1 MTASGSPPFPV
12 DEPEQSI
19 GDLVG
24 KLTSDFGSLVQSHIQ
39 LAKEEI
45 ITELKQAGRG
55 AGLVGGAA
63 LAGWI
68 ALLLISF
75 AAAWG
80 LSELF
85 ESVWLGFLVVGLVW
99 AVTAAALFISGRQT
113 LVEVEALPRK
123 TMNELEEDKKWLT
136 EQTN

>member
-1 MTASGSPPFPV
+1 MTASGSPPYPV
-12 DEPEQSI
+12 DEPDQSV

-45 ITELKQAGRG
+45 VTELKQAGRG

-68 ALLLISF
+68 ALLLVSF
-75 AAAWG
+75 ASAWG
-80 LSELF
+80 LAELF
-85 ESVWLGFLVVGLVW
+85 DSVWLGFLVVGVVW
-99 AVTAAALFISGRQT
+99 AAIAAALFINGRQT
-113 LVEVEALPRK
+113 LQEIEPMPRQ

>member
-1 MTASGSPPFPV
+1 M
-12 DEPEQSI
+12 
-19 GDLVG
+19 
-24 KLTSDFGSLVQSHIQ
+24 QSHIQ

-45 ITELKQAGRG
+45 VTELKQAGRG

-68 ALLLISF
+68 ALLLLSF

-80 LSELF
+80 LSELV
-85 ESVWLGFLVVGLVW
+85 ESVWAGFLVVGLVW
-99 AVTAAALFISGRQT
+99 AVIAVALFINGRQT
-113 LVEVEALPRK
+113 LQEIEPMPRQ
-123 TMNELEEDKKWLT
+123 TLNELEEDKKWLT

>member
-1 MTASGSPPFPV
+1 MTASGSPPYPV
-12 DEPEQSI
+12 DEPDQSV

-45 ITELKQAGRG
+45 VTELKQAGRG

-68 ALLLISF
+68 ALLLVSF
-75 AAAWG
+75 ASAWG
-80 LSELF
+80 LAELF
-85 ESVWLGFLVVGLVW
+85 DSVWLGFLVVGVVW
-99 AVTAAALFISGRQT
+99 VAIAAALFINGRQT
-113 LVEVEALPRK
+113 LQEIEPMPRQ

>member
-1 MTASGSPPFPV
+1 MTASGSPPYPV
-12 DEPEQSI
+12 DEPDQSV

-45 ITELKQAGRG
+45 VTELKQAGRG

-68 ALLLISF
+68 ALLLLSIAS
-75 AAAWG
+75 AWG
-80 LSELF
+80 LAELLD
-85 ESVWLGFLVVGLVW
+85 SVWLGFLVVGVVW
-99 AVTAAALFISGRQT
+99 AVIAAALFINGRQT
-113 LVEVEALPRK
+113 LQEIEPIPRQ

>member
-1 MTASGSPPFPV
+1 MTASGSPPYPV
-12 DEPEQSI
+12 DEPDQSV
-19 GDLVG
+19 GELVG

-45 ITELKQAGRG
+45 VTELKQAGRG

-68 ALLLISF
+68 ALLLVSF

-80 LSELF
+80 LSEVV
-85 ESVWLGFLVVGLVW
+85 ESVWIGFLVVGLVW
-99 AVTAAALFISGRQT
+99 AVIAAALFITGRQT
-113 LVEVEALPRK
+113 LQEIEPMPRQ
-123 TMNELEEDKKWLT
+123 TLNELEEDKKWLS

>member
-12 DEPEQSI
+12 DEPEQSV

-45 ITELKQAGRG
+45 VIELKQAGRG

-99 AVTAAALFISGRQT
+99 VVIAAALFINGRGILQE
-113 LVEVEALPRK
+113 LEPLPRN

>member
-1 MTASGSPPFPV
+1 MTASGRPPYPV
-12 DEPEQSI
+12 DEPDQSV

-45 ITELKQAGRG
+45 VTELKQAGRG

-80 LSELF
+80 LAELF
-85 ESVWLGFLVVGLVW
+85 DSVWLGFLVVGVIW
-99 AVTAAALFISGRQT
+99 AVIAAGLFINGRQT
-113 LVEVEALPRK
+113 LQEIEPMPRQ
-123 TMNELEEDKKWLT
+123 TMNEVEEDKKWLT

>member
-1 MTASGSPPFPV
+1 MTASGSPPYPV
-12 DEPEQSI
+12 DEPDQSV

-45 ITELKQAGRG
+45 VTELKQAGRG

-68 ALLLISF
+68 ALLLVSF

-99 AVTAAALFISGRQT
+99 AVTAAALFINGRGT
-113 LVEVEALPRK
+113 LQELEPLPRR

>member
-1 MTASGSPPFPV
+1 MTASGSPPYPV
-12 DEPEQSI
+12 DEPDQSV

-45 ITELKQAGRG
+45 VTELKQAGRG

-68 ALLLISF
+68 ALLLVSF
-75 AAAWG
+75 ASAWG
-80 LSELF
+80 LAELF
-85 ESVWLGFLVVGLVW
+85 DSVWLGFLVVGVVW
-99 AVTAAALFISGRQT
+99 AVIAAALFINGRQT
-113 LVEVEALPRK
+113 LQELEPMPRQ

>member
-1 MTASGSPPFPV
+1 MTTSGSPPYPV
-12 DEPEQSI
+12 DEPDQSV

-45 ITELKQAGRG
+45 VTELKQAGQG
-55 AGLVGGAA
+55 ARLVGGAA

-85 ESVWLGFLVVGLVW
+85 ESVWLGFLVVGLIWTVI
-99 AVTAAALFISGRQT
+99 AGTLFINGRRT
-113 LVEVEALPRK
+113 LVKLEPLPRE
-123 TMNELEEDKKWLT
+123 TLNELEEDKKWLT
-136 EQTN
+136 EQTS

>member
-1 MTASGSPPFPV
+1 MTASGSTPYPV
-12 DEPEQSI
+12 DEPDKSV

-24 KLTSDFGSLVQSHIQ
+24 ELTSDVGSLVQSHIQ

-45 ITELKQAGRG
+45 VTELKQAGRG
-55 AGLVGGAA
+55 AGLIGGSA
-63 LAGWI
+63 LAGWL

-85 ESVWLGFLVVGLVW
+85 DSTWLGFLVVGLVW
-99 AVTAAALFISGRQT
+99 AVTAGSLFMIGRRALQ
-113 LVEVEALPRK
+113 EVEPLPRE
-123 TMNELEEDKKWLT
+123 TIDELEEDRRWLT

>member
-1 MTASGSPPFPV
+1 MTASGSPPYPV
-12 DEPEQSI
+12 DEPDQSV

-45 ITELKQAGRG
+45 VDEIKQAGRG

-85 ESVWLGFLVVGLVW
+85 DSVWLGFLTVGLIW
-99 AVTAAALFISGRQT
+99 AVTAAALFISGRGALQE
-113 LVEVEALPRK
+113 LDPLPRK
-123 TMNELEEDKKWLT
+123 TINELEEDKRWLT
-136 EQTN
+136 EQSN

>member
-1 MTASGSPPFPV
+1 MTASGSPPYPV
-12 DEPEQSI
+12 DEPDQSV

-45 ITELKQAGRG
+45 VDEIKQAGRG

-63 LAGWI
+63 LEGWI

-80 LSELF
+80 LSGLF
-85 ESVWLGFLVVGLVW
+85 DSVWLGFLMVGLIW
-99 AVTAAALFISGRQT
+99 AVTAAALFISGRGALQE
-113 LVEVEALPRK
+113 LDPLPRK
-123 TMNELEEDKKWLT
+123 TINELEEDKRWLT
-136 EQTN
+136 EQSN

>member
-1 MTASGSPPFPV
+1 MTTSGSPPYPV
-12 DEPEQSI
+12 DEPDQSV

-45 ITELKQAGRG
+45 VAELKQAGRG

-85 ESVWLGFLVVGLVW
+85 DSAWLGFLAVGLVW
-99 AVTAAALFISGRQT
+99 AVIAAALFINGRGT
-113 LVEVEALPRK
+113 LQELEPLPRK
-123 TMNELEEDKKWLT
+123 TMSELEEDKKWLT